1 MAFRADKVSLETR
14 EKLVAALTEKRAEL
28 DRALEAFNAQIAPLS
43 ADLRQAVE
51 DYNNLLFDARA
62 FVEEFVAEMQTEFE
76 DKSERWQDGDRGQA
90 VAEWISDLENSAD
103 FEDIDFKEPQEIEL
117 DAPDHAALLDDLQL
131 EPELA

>member
-14 EKLVAALTEKRAEL
+14 EKLVTALAEKRAEL
-28 DRALEAFNAQIAPLS
+28 DSALEAFNAQIAPLS
-43 ADLRQAVE
+43 ADLRQAIE
-51 DYNNLLFDARA
+51 DYNSLLFDARA

-76 DKSERWQDGDRGQA
+76 DKTERWQDSDRGQA

-103 FEDIDFKEPQEIEL
+103 FEDVGFEEPQEIEL